1 MPARNPTFKACL
13 PASRKPLDRSRSVSS
28 TPDRMSPTPCLK
40 PPKSSSSSLR
50 NCRPIQAFCSLTY
63 RQRMAGPTNWICVP
77 PWRSGDMGEAPDL
90 TLWGVGTSRTIRPH
104 WAMHELGLSY
114 RTKAIGPRTG
124 ETKTA
129 EYTRL
134 NPRQKV
140 PLLQDGDFC
149 IGESA
154 AIVAYLSRMYSTP
167 ESSLIPETPRE
178 YAAWLEWCFF
188 IVAELDSTSL
198 YGLRRHR
205 ADALG
210 PIYGVAPEVVAKAG
224 EYFREQLR
232 HVEVALADG
241 RQFLMGDRFTSADI
255 LLTTCLDWAIAYGVG
270 ICDNAHPYLE
280 RIQAREAYQLA
291 TGANV
296 PLAPIVPVQQ
306 KA

>member
-1 MPARNPTFKACL
+1 MT
-13 PASRKPLDRSRSVSS
+13 S
-28 TPDRMSPTPCLK
+28 T
-40 PPKSSSSSLR
+40 
-50 NCRPIQAFCSLTY
+50 
-63 RQRMAGPTNWICVP
+63 
-77 PWRSGDMGEAPDL
+77 PDL

-104 WAMHELGLSY
+104 WAMHELNLPY
-114 RTKAIGPRTG
+114 KTKPIGPRTG

-154 AIVAYLSRMYSTP
+154 AIVAYLSRTYSSP
-167 ESSLIPETPRE
+167 GRELIPETQRD

-188 IVAELDSTSL
+188 IVTELDSTSL
-198 YGLRRHR
+198 YVMRRHR

-210 PIYGVAPEVVAKAG
+210 PIYGVAPAVVEKAG

-232 HVEVALADG
+232 HVEAALRDG
-241 RQFLMGDRFTSADI
+241 RFYLMGDQFTSADI

-270 ICDNAHPYLE
+270 ICDNAEPYRE
-280 RIQAREAYQLA
+280 RIHARPGYQAGKE
-291 TGANV
+291 ANV
-296 PLAPIVPVQQ
+296 PLAPINAAPA
-306 KA
+306 KG